1 MYKVKNDFNDSTMG
15 FLKKNK
21 PVEQS
26 DRADVLFRLGY
37 LEKVKY
43 KTKVVE
49 SEPVKR
55 KTKKK

>member
-1 MYKVKNDFNDSTMG
+1 MYKVKNDFTDSTMG

-21 PVEQS
+21 TLDKS

-55 KTKKK
+55 KNKKK

>member
-1 MYKVKNDFNDSTMG
+1 MYKVKNSFNDSTMG

-21 PVEQS
+21 ELKQS

-37 LEKVKY
+37 LEKVEY

-49 SEPVKR
+49 YEPKKR
-55 KTKKK
+55 KNKK

>member
-1 MYKVKNDFNDSTMG
+1 MYKVKNDFIDSTLG
-15 FLKKNK
+15 KLKKNQK
-21 PVEQS
+21 IEG

-49 SEPVKR
+49 SEPKKR
-55 KTKKK
+55 SNKKK

>member
-1 MYKVKNDFNDSTMG
+1 MYKVKNDFTDSTMG

-49 SEPVKR
+49 SEPKKR
-55 KTKKK
+55 KTKK